1 MIDWQTIAN
10 IATSLILIVA
20 IGMFIWEVGSSRRER
35 AFSIFLRLLDC
46 YREIMSER
54 KNKWNLIKEKVKAN
68 PKTSEE
74 IGDKTS
80 SLDYLLIRMR
90 QKDPLYAIE
99 HGLLEDEIR
108 SLNLV
113 NELCKSALKDEQRA
127 LVLKAL
133 YSSEISYYQN
143 RYEDLLLIRDSQKQ
157 LRLFS
162 VPHYSHLQ
170 KFQVGDYFE
179 NISKNDT

>member
-20 IGMFIWEVGSSRRER
+20 IGMFIWEVRSSRRER

-54 KNKWNLIKEKVKAN
+54 KNKWKLIKEKVKAN

-80 SLDYLLIRMR
+80 SLDYLLMRMR

-127 LVLKAL
+127 LVLKVL
-133 YSSEISYYQN
+133 YPSEISYYQN

-179 NISKNDT
+179 NISKNET